1 VVLVLRLTVQLHF
14 ARIPRRQEAIGR
26 VTERLLLLKIS

>member
-14 ARIPRRQEAIGR
+14 ARIPRRQEIER